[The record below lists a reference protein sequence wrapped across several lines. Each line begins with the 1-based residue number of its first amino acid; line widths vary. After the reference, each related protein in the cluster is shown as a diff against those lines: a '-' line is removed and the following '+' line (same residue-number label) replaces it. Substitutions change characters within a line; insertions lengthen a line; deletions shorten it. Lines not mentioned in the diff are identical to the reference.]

1 MATRSTILA
10 GRIPRTEGPG
20 GLQFIGSKSVGH
32 DYIQRK
38 WWFWSRLFREPAIPL
53 FVPWKACSVQE
64 IQLPWQTTD
73 LWGIPNSWEE
83 SGHAD
88 GSQGARHVSEMISP
102 HHDLTAWRHGR
113 ELMHSPAKSCLNS
126 QPTESGEITGHCF
139 EPLSFL
145 RGNRKRA
152 SWTCSGLTS

>member
-38 WWFWSRLFREPAIPL
+38 WWFWTRLFREPAIPL
-53 FVPWKACSVQE
+53 FVPWKARSVQE

-88 GSQGARHVSEMISP
+88 GSQGARHVSEMLSDDLAPPWP
-102 HHDLTAWRHGR
+102 HSMETRQGAHALPCQVLPEFPAHGIR
-113 ELMHSPAKSCLNS
+113 RNNKSLFR
-126 QPTESGEITGHCF
+126 TT
-139 EPLSFL
+139 
-145 RGNRKRA
+145 
-152 SWTCSGLTS
+152 